1 VTDDDLAAGDAALLD
16 RVLAGDEAAFTGL
29 IERHHGSLVR
39 IAASF
44 TGDRAAAEEL
54 AQETWVAVLDGLRSF
69 ERRSSLKTWIFR
81 ILMNRAKTRRARDAR
96 TSTFSELEA
105 PDGEGDA
112 VDPSRFDAAGHW
124 SQPPRR
130 WDDET
135 PERLLLRGEALRKLA
150 EALKTLPP
158 NQRTVVTLR
167 DIEGF
172 SSEEACAVLEVSE
185 ANQRVLLHRARAR
198 LRAALED
205 YVERG

>member
-1 VTDDDLAAGDAALLD
+1 MLSADDRALLD

-29 IERHHGSLVR
+29 IELHHGSLVR

-54 AQETWVAVLDGLRSF
+54 AQETWVAVLDGLRAF

-96 TSTFSELEA
+96 TSTFSQLEA
-105 PDGEGDA
+105 QDGEGGDA
-112 VDPSRFDAAGHW
+112 VDPSRFDASGHW

-135 PERLLLRGEALRKLA
+135 PERLLLRGEALRKLD
-150 EALKTLPP
+150 EALKTLPTA
-158 NQRTVVTLR
+158 QRTVVTLR